1 MLIAPL
7 FSAWPVW
14 AAVDFVRQVKPLLE
28 TACLDCHGEKKSN
41 GGLQLHTRKH
51 LFEGAFKGRVLVPGK
66 PDQSLLYTLT
76 LLRSGVARA
85 MPPGGPA
92 LTGEEKQLLRQ
103 WILEGAVWPE
113 EIMLGPPKTNFKDD
127 LELTRELHRRITA
140 IPVPHHMEPYK
151 ETIPGS
157 SVTFAMVP
165 IPGGEFTMGTPDSE
179 PGHRKDESPQ
189 HKMKIEPFWMG
200 KHEVSWDEYRLFM
213 YAKNGVDPAVDAV
226 SRPTRA
232 YVEMSFGMGI
242 NGFPAISMTHHAAN
256 KYAEWLSA
264 RTGQFF
270 RLPTEAEWEYA
281 CRAGSEAAYSFGSEA
296 SRIGEYAWYGENS
309 NGKYQ
314 QVGAKKPN
322 AWGLH
327 DMHGNVMEWTLDQYA
342 QYAPDTSARPL
353 LDWVRSTKPYPH
365 VARGGS
371 WNDDQK
377 RLRCGARAASDQS
390 WKMQDPQLP
399 KSIWYH
405 TDAQWLGFR
414 LVRPLRTP
422 SAEQMQEYWNNKV
435 EKE

>member
-1 MLIAPL
+1 MRALALIAL
-7 FSAWPVW
+7 LSAMPVR
-14 AAVDFVRQVKPLLE
+14 AAVDFIRQIKPLLE
-28 TACLDCHGEKKSN
+28 AACIDCHGEKRSY

-51 LFEGAFKGRVLVPGK
+51 LFEGAFKGRVLAPGK

-76 LLRSGVARA
+76 LLPTGVARA

-92 LTGEEKQLLRQ
+92 LTAAEKQLLRQ
-103 WILEGAVWPE
+103 WILEGADWPE
-113 EIMLGPPKTNFKDD
+113 AVMLGPAKTNFKDD
-127 LELTRELHRRITA
+127 LELARELYKRIKA
-140 IPVPHHMEPYK
+140 IPVPNYMEPYK
-151 ETIPGS
+151 QTVPGS
-157 SVTFAMVP
+157 TVTFEMVP
-165 IPGGEFTMGTPDSE
+165 IPGGEFTMGTPE

-189 HKMKIEPFWMG
+189 RKVKIEPIWMG
-200 KHEVSWDEYRLFM
+200 KHEVTWDEYRLFM

-242 NGFPAISMTHHAAN
+242 NGFPAISMTQHAAN

-281 CRAGSEAAYSFGSEA
+281 CRAGSETAYSFGNDA
-296 SRIGEYAWYGENS
+296 SKIGEYAWYGENS

-314 QVGAKKPN
+314 KVGAKKPN

-327 DMHGNVMEWTLDQYA
+327 DMHGNVMEWTLDQYE
-342 QYAPDTSARPL
+342 PDSYKQPKY
-353 LDWVRSTKPYPH
+353 DWVRSTKPYPH

-371 WNDDQK
+371 WNDEAE
-377 RLRCGARAASDQS
+377 RLRCGARMHSDPS

-405 TDAQWLGFR
+405 TDAVWLGFR
-414 LVRPLRTP
+414 LVRPLQTP
-422 SAEQMQEYWNNKV
+422 AAEQMHEYWNNKV